1 MISSRHRQRTQLMSD
16 INITPFTDVVLVLLV
31 IFMVTTPII
40 LQQGIKIKLP
50 KASSAETE
58 SDRSIVITINSSG
71 LIFIDKMPYAL
82 ETLKE
87 ELSARIA
94 NRADSPVIIK
104 GDKEVKYDIVIQV
117 LDIAK
122 ASGAKKFALA
132 VDLKK

>member
-1 MISSRHRQRTQLMSD
+1 MIRNRHHQRTQLMAD

-50 KASSAETE
+50 KASAAETE

-71 LIFIDKMPYAL
+71 LIFIDKMTYSL
-82 ETLKE
+82 QSLKE
-87 ELSARIA
+87 ELAARIA
-94 NRADSPVIIK
+94 SRADSPVIIK
-104 GDKEVKYDIVIQV
+104 GDKEVKYDTVIQV

>member
-1 MISSRHRQRTQLMSD
+1 MMRKRHHQRTQLMAD

-50 KASSAETE
+50 KATAAETE

-71 LIFIDKMPYAL
+71 LIFIDKTPYDLAS
-82 ETLKE
+82 LKE
-87 ELSARIA
+87 ELMARITSK
-94 NRADSPVIIK
+94 ADSPVIIK
-104 GDKEVKYDIVIQV
+104 GDKEVKYDTVIRV